1 MFKRLREDVENI
13 LKQDRAAKSYVE
25 VLFLYPS
32 INALFSYRIAHFFYE
47 RKLFFLARWISQF
60 SRGLTGIE
68 IHPGAKIGRRLF
80 IDHGMGVVVGETAT
94 IGDDCVIYHGVTLG
108 ATECDDV
115 KRHPDLGNRVI
126 VGAGA
131 KILGNITIGDDAK
144 IGANAVVLK
153 NIPNGATAV
162 GIPAKIL
169 IKKSDDEEAKIQ
181 YYT

>member
-1 MFKRLREDVENI
+1 MFKKLHEDVKNI
-13 LKQDRAAKSYVE
+13 RSQDLAAKTYLE
-25 VLFLYPS
+25 VLLLYPS

-47 RKLFFLARWISQF
+47 RKFFFIARLISQA

-108 ATECDDV
+108 ATECDAV
-115 KRHPDLGNRVI
+115 KRHPDLGNHVT

-131 KILGNITIGDDAK
+131 KILGAITIGDGAK
-144 IGANAVVLK
+144 VGANAVVLK
-153 NIPNGATAV
+153 DVPVEGTAV

-169 IKKSDDEEAKIQ
+169 MKKPDEEEQKIHI
-181 YYT
+181 YS